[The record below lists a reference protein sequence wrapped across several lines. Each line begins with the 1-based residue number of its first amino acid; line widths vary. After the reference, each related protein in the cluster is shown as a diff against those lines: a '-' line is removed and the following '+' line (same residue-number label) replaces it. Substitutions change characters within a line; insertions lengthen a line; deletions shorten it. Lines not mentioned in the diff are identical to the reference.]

1 MGLAHWSLVSPYCSF
16 FLFFLFGLIPWSAG
30 ALWVHFSA
38 RASKTHSRRC
48 PRWGIFRYS
57 RGRLWPMWT
66 VQVPCWGFIGFLRKP
81 RNINLFLSSIFRTAK
96 GQFSCQFQRKA
107 MQKNVQTTAQ
117 LHSSPMLVKSC
128 SKFSKPEDNVQKI
141 RPLFMKWY
149 AGRNLVSIKVNTDR
163 MLSWLCIFHFA

>member
-1 MGLAHWSLVSPYCSF
+1 MECWADSAWLCLFHFAQCTTQGIKAPSENKVMGFAHWSLVSPYCSF

-66 VQVPCWGFIGFLRKP
+66 VQVPCWGFIGFLSKLK
-81 RNINLFLSSIFRTAK
+81 NISLFLSFIFLTAK
-96 GQFSCQFQRKA
+96 FFPFLFLYLSQ
-107 MQKNVQTTAQ
+107 
-117 LHSSPMLVKSC
+117 SPTPS
-128 SKFSKPEDNVQKI
+128 P
-141 RPLFMKWY
+141 W
-149 AGRNLVSIKVNTDR
+149 G
-163 MLSWLCIFHFA
+163 